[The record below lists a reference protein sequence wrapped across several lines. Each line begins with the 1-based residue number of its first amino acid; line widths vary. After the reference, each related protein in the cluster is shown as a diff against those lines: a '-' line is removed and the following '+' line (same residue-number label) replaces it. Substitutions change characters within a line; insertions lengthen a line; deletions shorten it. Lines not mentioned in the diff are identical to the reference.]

1 MSHDQPTVIVDSG
14 SSYRENP
21 EETIQRLLLE
31 NALLRGQIKQL
42 EAQVYGGT
50 TK

>member
-14 SSYRENP
+14 ASYRENP
-21 EETIQRLLLE
+21 EEIIQRLLVE
-31 NALLRGQIKQL
+31 NAILRGQIKQL
-42 EAQVYGGT
+42 ETQVYGGT

>member
-14 SSYRENP
+14 ASYRENP
-21 EETIQRLLLE
+21 EEIIRQLQTE
-31 NALLRGQIKQL
+31 NAILRGQIKQL